1 MHRIPVVRIMA
12 LPMNYHG
19 HCTTSIANT
28 EKIMWKRF
36 LEKRRART
44 VMGYQLHE
52 PRPTWLAGL
61 WAMVYFGL
69 PFLLITMLIDLAIA
83 WLSGHCVGLWC
94 YW

>member
-1 MHRIPVVRIMA
+1 
-12 LPMNYHG
+12 
-19 HCTTSIANT
+19 
-28 EKIMWKRF
+28 
-36 LEKRRART
+36 
-44 VMGYQLHE
+44 MGYQLHE